1 MVKKIKSSTV
11 AVLDIG
17 SSKVVCFIAK
27 IDPFGRINITGIGHN
42 VAQGVK
48 AGRITDIRAA
58 EISIAQAVEAAEKMA
73 AESIKTLYVGI
84 SSNNLIS
91 QRISSELLVTGHE
104 ISDKDINRLMFQVLD
119 RFNDQELDVVHSF
132 PYDYVLDGNRGID
145 NPLGMYGNSL
155 AADFHTLSSPTN
167 YLLNINNCIM
177 RCQLEVESFISAA
190 YASGLACLTP
200 DEMSLG
206 VTMLE
211 FGGGCTSVS
220 IFNKGHILYSDALP
234 IGGMHVTND
243 IARGFGTDFI
253 NAERIKN
260 LYGTVVMT
268 SADYD
273 ESIEVPISSNKHD
286 TEMNVVKRSELVEI
300 IRARV
305 EEILDI
311 TLKKLEASGMARYG
325 GNKVVITGGAS
336 QLSGLKEVVGHVFS
350 KNVRIGYPIE
360 LVGLAESTS
369 GIAFSSPVGMLL
381 HLANSE
387 SKSRTGRQVP
397 ANDQG
402 LISGVVQW
410 FKENFG

>member
-42 VAQGVK
+42 VAQGIK

-58 EISIAQAVEAAEKMA
+58 EISIAQAIEAAEKMA

-91 QRISSELLVTGHE
+91 QCISSELLVTGHE
-104 ISDKDINRLMFQVLD
+104 ISDKDINRLVFQVLD

-132 PYDYVLDGNRGID
+132 AYDYVLDGNRGID

-167 YLLNINNCIM
+167 YLLNVNNCIM
-177 RCQLEVESFISAA
+177 RCQLEVESFISAT
-190 YASGLACLTP
+190 YATGLACLTP

-206 VTMLE
+206 VTMIE

-220 IFNKGHILYSDALP
+220 VFNKGHILYSDALP

-243 IARGFGTDFI
+243 IARGFGTDFVS
-253 NAERIKN
+253 AERVKN
-260 LYGTVVMT
+260 LYGTVILT

-273 ESIEVPISSNKHD
+273 ENIEVPISSNKHD

-350 KNVRIGYPIE
+350 RNVRIGYPVE
-360 LVGLAESTS
+360 LAGLAESTS

-387 SKSRTGRQVP
+387 GKSRIGKQAP

-402 LISGVVQW
+402 ILSGVMQW

>member
-42 VAQGVK
+42 VAQGIK

-91 QRISSELLVTGHE
+91 QCISSELLVTGHE
-104 ISDKDINRLMFQVLD
+104 ISDKDINRLVFQVLD

-132 PYDYVLDGNRGID
+132 AYDYVLDGNRGID

-167 YLLNINNCIM
+167 YLLNVNNCIM
-177 RCQLEVESFISAA
+177 RCQLEVESFISST
-190 YASGLACLTP
+190 YATGLACLTP

-206 VTMLE
+206 VTMIE

-220 IFNKGHILYSDALP
+220 VFNKGHILYSDALP

-243 IARGFGTDFI
+243 IARGFGTDFVS
-253 NAERIKN
+253 AERVKN
-260 LYGTVVMT
+260 LYGTVILT

-350 KNVRIGYPIE
+350 KNVRIGYPVE
-360 LVGLAESTS
+360 LSGLAESTS

-387 SKSRTGRQVP
+387 GKSHVGKQAP
-397 ANDQG
+397 ANDQSI
-402 LISGVVQW
+402 LSGAMQW